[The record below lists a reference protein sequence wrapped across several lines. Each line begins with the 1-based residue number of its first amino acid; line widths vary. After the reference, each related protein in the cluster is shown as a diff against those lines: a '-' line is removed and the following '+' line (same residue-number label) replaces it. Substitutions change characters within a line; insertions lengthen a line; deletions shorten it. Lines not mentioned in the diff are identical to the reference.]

1 MPVFANGNILYTE
14 DIERCIAE
22 TGVDGVMSAEGNL
35 FNPALFLPA
44 HLQHQPVT
52 ALALRYLRVV
62 LALKTRT
69 ASSAVKSHLFKLLAP
84 AIERP
89 ENRYMRDLMW
99 TGVKVGREGDAWG
112 TKDKQWVKDWIAMLE
127 EFEQK
132 LQAQAWESLDPTD
145 EGHGVAEADRAGRF
159 PPIPK
164 TFPTDAATGLRTIPF
179 WLSQPHT
186 RPLPAGAASAPFA
199 ATSTDEAAAALGV
212 DQAPAAAPSKPF
224 NAQCTAAGSGTK
236 CNNMASAACPHGACL
251 MHCRI
256 EGARKAG
263 MYPVTALPSGAAT
276 PMAATAPAIAAA
288 DLDGV
293 ASTSSARPVA
303 STPVIKAGYGGGHEE
318 YIGFGCEMHEAKV
331 RAREA
336 ARLEKNKARSEAR
349 AKHQETMR
357 GKGGKSKSRGGKRK
371 KGEVESEEEGL
382 AQKRVERDPTPV
394 SAELS
399 LPPVVQSTKEEATT
413 TAELA
418 VPNEAS
424 IP

>member
-52 ALALRYLRVV
+52 ALALRYLRIVH
-62 LALKTRT
+62 ALQTRT

-99 TGVKVGREGDAWG
+99 AGVKVGRDGDAWG
-112 TKDKQWVKDWIAMLE
+112 IKDKQWVKDWIAMLE
-127 EFEQK
+127 TFEQK
-132 LQAQAWESLDPTD
+132 LQVQAWEALSPTD
-145 EGHGVAEADRAGRF
+145 EGHDVPEAERAGLF

-164 TFPTDAATGLRTIPF
+164 SFAEDAATGLRTIPF

-199 ATSTDEAAAALGV
+199 ATSTDEAAAALGTSS
-212 DQAPAAAPSKPF
+212 AAALSKPF

-236 CNNMASAACPHGACL
+236 CNNMASATCPHGACL

-263 MYPVTALPSGAAT
+263 MYPVTALPSGAVTPTTAT
-276 PMAATAPAIAAA
+276 SGPIAAPETSAEASKSSGAPAVPTASAAK
-288 DLDGV
+288 
-293 ASTSSARPVA
+293 P
-303 STPVIKAGYGGGHEE
+303 GYGGQEE

-349 AKHQETMR
+349 AKHEETMR
-357 GKGGKSKSRGGKRK
+357 GKGSRRDHGRGTKGKRK
-371 KGEVESEEEGL
+371 KAEVESEEEGL
-382 AQKRVERDPTPV
+382 AQKRVEREPDAAAAGPAPV
-394 SAELS
+394 DEQPAAQAES
-399 LPPVVQSTKEEATT
+399 
-413 TAELA
+413 
-418 VPNEAS
+418 S